1 MGSTYTTNGGIEKIG
16 LGEQAGA
23 WGTTTNNNFDII
35 DRLINGVGSVSLSSS
50 AAAHDLTTSDGSLSD
65 GMFRVLTF
73 TNASEACTIT
83 IKDESSEKLYFVRNS
98 SGQTLTFK
106 QGSSGSTVN
115 LLNNK
120 GAIIFADG
128 GGSSSGNVVDLTAL
142 FTTSQAIDNV
152 VIGGTTPAAITG
164 TTITATTSILPDAEG
179 GADIGSTSAEF
190 GHIYIADDKKIQF
203 GSDQDVLMEF
213 DADDTGTLLV
223 SNGDVTLADDKKLF
237 FGTGK
242 DVSLEYD
249 EDDTDTILINR
260 SSGAE
265 VITIA
270 DDKKVFF
277 GTNKDVSLEYDEAD
291 TDTLLISGGDVTI
304 ADDKKLNFGTGKD
317 VSIEYDEDGNDTMLI
332 TGDVTFADGTTDVD
346 IASHDGT
353 NGLKL
358 GGTLVTRTAAQINS
372 ARDGTVTSVSGGTGL
387 SGTVTSSGS
396 ISLNTGIGEVGT
408 YAFLARQGYS
418 TITAGQTYTN
428 SSSGAT
434 NNSANLVYAGFLGE
448 GDNNFDDD
456 TALDSTGSSTTTGLT
471 GVWRAMGEANAT
483 SRVAATLFLRIS

>member
-35 DRLINGVGSVSLSSS
+35 DRLINGVGSISLSSS
-50 AAAHDLTTSDGSLSD
+50 GNAHDLTTSDGSLSD
-65 GMFRVLTF
+65 GMFRVITF

-83 IKDESSEKLYFVRNS
+83 IKDESSEKLYFIRNT

-106 QGSSGSTVN
+106 QGSSGDVVT
-115 LLNNK
+115 LANNK

-128 GGSSSGNVVDLTAL
+128 GGSTNGNVVDLTAL

-190 GHIYIADDKKIQF
+190 GDIYIADDKKIKF

-213 DADDTGTLLV
+213 DADDTGTLLI

-242 DVSLEYD
+242 DVSFEYD
-249 EDDTDTILINR
+249 EDGTDTVLLDR

-265 VITIA
+265 LITIA
-270 DDKKVFF
+270 DDKKIIF
-277 GTNKDVSLEYDEAD
+277 GTNKDVSLEYDED
-291 TDTLLISGGDVTI
+291 GTDSLLVT
-304 ADDKKLNFGTGKD
+304 
-317 VSIEYDEDGNDTMLI
+317 GN
-332 TGDVTFADGTTDVD
+332 VTFADGTTDVD

-358 GGTLVTRTAAQINS
+358 GGDLVTASATELNIMDGVTRSTAQINS
-372 ARDGTVTSVSGGTGL
+372 ARDGTVTEVSTGQGL
-387 SGTVTSSGS
+387 TGTVTSSGS
-396 ISLNTGIGEVGT
+396 VSMKNSWMSTSSAVFSISGTSFTNTRSYPVFISGRSNAGGGSFTFSVNNGSGGTGTIDQRDGDSGTNDPFAFILPVG
-408 YAFLARQGYS
+408 GS
-418 TITAGQTYTN
+418 I
-428 SSSGAT
+428 S
-434 NNSANLVYAGFLGE
+434 
-448 GDNNFDDD
+448 
-456 TALDSTGSSTTTGLT
+456 GSSFT
-471 GVWRAMGEANAT
+471 GVGIE
-483 SRVAATLFLRIS
+483 LRPG